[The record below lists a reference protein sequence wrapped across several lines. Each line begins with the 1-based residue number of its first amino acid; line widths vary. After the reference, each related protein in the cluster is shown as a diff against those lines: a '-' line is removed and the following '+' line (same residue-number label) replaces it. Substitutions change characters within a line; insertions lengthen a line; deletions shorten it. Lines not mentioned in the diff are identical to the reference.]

1 MARKFVTTQL
11 NWADDEW
18 DKKKALEDLEREILF
33 ALDYKHFIDVPSESE
48 IKENGIDV
56 GEMFSLQMRKI
67 EQIYKYLYELK
78 RKMII

>member
-33 ALDYKHFIDVPSESE
+33 ALDHKHFIDVPSESE

-56 GEMFSLQMRKI
+56 GEMFSLQI
-67 EQIYKYLYELK
+67 PSLTLV
-78 RKMII
+78 